1 MKVKSSCSLTKCY
14 QPLNNQ
20 LESLMMNIYFWIM
33 LSKELEAA
41 LNEQVA
47 LEAYAS
53 YSYLAMG
60 SWMENEGFEGTA
72 KFLYAQSDE
81 ERMHMLKLF
90 HYINEVGGFAISPSV
105 NAPTIQFGSYKEV
118 FERVLEQEKKVT
130 AAINKLMDIANKQAD
145 HTTANFLQWYVAEQ
159 REEEAQFNSILAKL
173 KIIGNDGSGL
183 YLMDR
188 DLEQLGQANS
198 GATNPSV

>member
-198 GATNPSV
+198 GTTKPSI